1 MSCVIDGNADGVDAI
16 HLIRVVVEIIAIEML
31 LRSIDRFVYD
41 EHNASSFLVIIVSEQ
56 RVQEREIRH
65 EPVGHNSGK
74 RPDDHRKNQDS
85 DEFTSIYLEE

>member
-1 MSCVIDGNADGVDAI
+1 MSCVIDGNADGVDVI

-41 EHNASSFLVIIVSEQ
+41 EHNASSFLVVVSEQ
-56 RVQEREIRH
+56 RVQKREIRH
-65 EPVGHNSGK
+65 EPVDHNRSK